1 MSTIQELIKL
11 QNFSINEAKPLT
23 VRGQYSE
30 NTKVDINKIVQNI
43 SLITTD
49 LNDINSNIR
58 KSSLNEKSS
67 FSMDR
72 WVEQTRNALLP
83 QILPSLQT
91 LISNPNPLTKT
102 IILTNTVLSISL
114 QTALNQQESLLNQLE
129 NQIYKLLEKQNN
141 VKVEKDQN
149 GNVTLVPILSENSKT
164 SLNNINKILNTT
176 TSTLDKINTRISN
189 DLPLQ
194 NINDF
199 VNNLSLRHVIEFTQK
214 IISILTLVLQ
224 IQIKIRQAK
233 DLAASA
239 NSLTLGNA
247 PAAAIYASQATQ
259 ITSPEQKQIDDL
271 SAAQS
276 TIGIIKSQILF
287 YQNILQSIIDKLQSL
302 LNLVISAQPTLQQNN
317 QNQQIINT
325 LQSMLDKIESD
336 KQILNP
342 PQIVRTNNSSA
353 GYAAKIER

>member
-11 QNFSINEAKPLT
+11 QNFNINEAKPLT

-30 NTKVDINKIVQNI
+30 NTKVDINQIAQSI

-49 LNDINSNIR
+49 LNNINSNIR

-67 FSMDR
+67 FSMDQ

-102 IILTNTVLSISL
+102 IILTNTVLSTSL

-149 GNVTLVPILSENSKT
+149 GNITLVPILSENSKT

-176 TSTLDKINTRISN
+176 TSTLDKINIRISN

-214 IISILTLVLQ
+214 IISILTLILQ

-239 NSLTLGNA
+239 NSTALGNV
-247 PAAAIYASQATQ
+247 PAATIYAFQATQ

-287 YQNILQSIIDKLQSL
+287 YQNILQSIINKLQNL
-302 LNLVISAQPTLQQNN
+302 LDLVISTQPALQQNN
-317 QNQQIINT
+317 QNQQIVNT
-325 LQSMLDKIESD
+325 LQSILNKIESN
-336 KQILNP
+336 KQQQIP
-342 PQIVRTNNSSA
+342 PQIIRTNNSSA